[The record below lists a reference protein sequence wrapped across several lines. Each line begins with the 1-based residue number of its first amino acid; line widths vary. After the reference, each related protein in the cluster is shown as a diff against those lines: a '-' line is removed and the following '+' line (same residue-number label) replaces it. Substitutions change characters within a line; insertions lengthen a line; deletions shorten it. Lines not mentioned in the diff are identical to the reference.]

1 MSNTAVIAVKTM
13 MGYKVENEAG
23 EDLGRIEDLI
33 VDQSGGRIMFG
44 VMSCGGFLG
53 IGSRLIAVPWNMLTF
68 DSSTGRFNL
77 NLDKETLLNA
87 PSFNRDDFTDLTDRE
102 WQRHVQN
109 YFAPCSA
116 IEPDLEEAGTF
127 SHFRGSLDEPAEEFI
142 ESNVLSISRTA
153 SDDDEKLARRVEF
166 ELYSTR
172 AVDLEAINVMV
183 RNGVATLSGRVHSSE
198 ESDLAHVTAQGVKG
212 IRSVTNN
219 LKVSK
224 AA

>member
-1 MSNTAVIAVKTM
+1 M
-13 MGYKVENEAG
+13 
-23 EDLGRIEDLI
+23 
-33 VDQSGGRIMFG
+33 
-44 VMSCGGFLG
+44 
-53 IGSRLIAVPWNMLTF
+53 
-68 DSSTGRFNL
+68 
-77 NLDKETLLNA
+77 
-87 PSFNRDDFTDLTDRE
+87 TDRE
-102 WQRHVQN
+102 WQRQVEN

-116 IEPDLEEAGTF
+116 IELDLEEAETL

-142 ESNVLSISRTA
+142 ESNVLSISRTP

-183 RNGVATLSGRVHSSE
+183 RNGVATLSGRVNSSE